1 MDVFKKSSVSNSE
14 DSGRCQMIKQLAF
27 YFCKRAEA
35 CKFMQV
41 FSNMHA
47 N

>member
-1 MDVFKKSSVSNSE
+1 MDVFKKSSLSDSE
-14 DSGRCQMIKQLAF
+14 GSGGRKMIKQLAF

-35 CKFMQV
+35 YKFMQV